1 LIEVPD
7 ADDERTLMRMLR
19 DVPAVG
25 DLIDVEGESVL
36 VTGVDQ
42 IPPRRTAGRNLSVLI
57 YCRKG

>member
-1 LIEVPD
+1 
-7 ADDERTLMRMLR
+7 MLR

-25 DLIDVEGESVL
+25 DLTDVEGENVL

-42 IPPRRTAGRNLSVLI
+42 IPQRKQTAGRNLSVLI